1 MEAQIIVLILRMLI
15 SLYGEDYNIQLDW
28 FLLTEESNEKIVF
41 VGDFK
46 NVDEIILCDDPLF
59 DKCGFQ
65 NKQMILLLG
74 QTQVLIQLDT
84 YPFRVPEKFYVH
96 TLTKGKPTHLNGY
109 PMRMGFTYDRVYQ
122 LKGGY

>member
-15 SLYGEDYNIQLDW
+15 SLHGEDYNIQLDW

-46 NVDEIILCDDPLF
+46 NVDEIILCDNISF

-84 YPFRVPEKFYVH
+84 YPFRVPEKFMYI
-96 TLTKGKPTHLNGY
+96 P
-109 PMRMGFTYDRVYQ
+109 
-122 LKGGY
+122 